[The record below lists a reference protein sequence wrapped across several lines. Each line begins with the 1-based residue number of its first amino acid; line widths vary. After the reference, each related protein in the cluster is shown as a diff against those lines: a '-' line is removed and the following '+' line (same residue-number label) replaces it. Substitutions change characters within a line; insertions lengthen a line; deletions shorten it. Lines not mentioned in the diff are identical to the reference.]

1 MIQWNNFSPY
11 GNYRNFKFTDVPAET
26 DDHKWDNVD
35 DFKSD
40 YKGSPLYNN
49 ELTDASIILTYYLLY
64 ARYGNSTIAS
74 SDYHQFKM
82 KLYAIIWQFG
92 PAWQKKLE
100 LQKEVR
106 ELTLAQALD
115 GTEHITNHA
124 LNPENTPATNAYDP
138 LTYINEQTATKV
150 KRGEADALSLIL
162 ELLDNDVTEE
172 YIRKFRYLF
181 LTVVGPEMPLWY
193 VTAEEDD

>member
-1 MIQWNNFSPY
+1 MIMWNNCSPY

-40 YKGSPLYNN
+40 YKGSPLYTS
-49 ELTDASIILTYYLLY
+49 ELTDASIALTYYLLY

-82 KLYAIIWQFG
+82 KVYAVMWQFG
-92 PAWQKKLE
+92 PAWQKKLA
-100 LQKEVR
+100 LQKDVR
-106 ELTLAQALD
+106 ELTLADAID
-115 GTEHITNHA
+115 GAEHVTNHA
-124 LNPENTPATNAYDP
+124 LNPE
-138 LTYINEQTATKV
+138 TYINEQTATKV

-162 ELLDNDVTEE
+162 ELLDTDVTEE
-172 YIRKFRYLF
+172 YIRKFKYLF

-193 VTAEEDD
+193 VTEEDE